1 MSKENII
8 IIEICLTID
17 WFTIPQL
24 LDEDEEKAMLQGQVE
39 ALQMGKDVMGREMEA
54 LKVALAKATAQKDEA
69 AAAAS
74 EAANRLAAVTEDNA
88 ALKLGLDEARSE
100 ARVASEKAKVLET
113 VLEQRSNGDDVQV
126 LRSELHNVQKVG
138 LAND

>member
-1 MSKENII
+1 
-8 IIEICLTID
+8 
-17 WFTIPQL
+17 
-24 LDEDEEKAMLQGQVE
+24 
-39 ALQMGKDVMGREMEA
+39 MGKDVMGREMEA
-54 LKVALAKATAQKDEA
+54 LKDALAKATAQKDEA
-69 AAAAS
+69 ASAAS
-74 EAANRLAAVTEDNA
+74 EAAARLAAVTDDNA

-138 LAND
+138 EKQMPK